1 MIIHANDN
9 FLNALGYTLDEIK
22 GKHHSMFVEPGYRA
36 SPEYKQFWDDL
47 NAGNWQAVP
56 GSVTIVGNQ
65 GCLTDA
71 TLTAGH
77 RFYRVVSGN

>member
-1 MIIHANDN
+1 MITTSPVIC
-9 FLNALGYTLDEIK
+9 
-22 GKHHSMFVEPGYRA
+22 SPWRFVRGTTAPDGAAPIISWTVSPGQTY
-36 SPEYKQFWDDL
+36 SVEYKDDL

-65 GCLTDA
+65 GCLTDT